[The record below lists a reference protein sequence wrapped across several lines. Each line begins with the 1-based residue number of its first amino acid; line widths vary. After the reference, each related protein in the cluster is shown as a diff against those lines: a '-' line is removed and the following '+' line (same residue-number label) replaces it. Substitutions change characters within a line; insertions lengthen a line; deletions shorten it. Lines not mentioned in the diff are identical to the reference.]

1 MCPNLEM
8 SCLEWREVSLET
20 SELMPY
26 GCIKVRQGKTQNAER
41 ILPLTPRGREA
52 PHIFKDRSEA
62 GAVGI
67 FLAPAIQGTWSAS
80 RNLICEQSIKPGWS
94 GFLPTAGDT
103 RSELDAQRAAWT
115 ATLWLNSWAIA
126 RRELRRSITFTSL
139 NRIPAR
145 DSSGLWRTKQR
156 E

>member
-26 GCIKVRQGKTQNAER
+26 GCINARQGKTQNAES
-41 ILPLTPRGREA
+41 ILPLTPRSREA
-52 PHIFKDRSEA
+52 LHILRIDPRR
-62 GAVGI
+62 GGGY
-67 FLAPAIQGTWSAS
+67 FLAQAIQGTWSAS